1 MNRLKPDF
9 LKRLAKGQV
18 QQMSQLQ
25 QSTEA
30 ESKTAGESG
39 HWVSRLREHLTGA
52 EPKAKARLRTTLHY
66 KLVGTDRSLLVPPEL
81 AEDQPETLQY
91 LHRFASAHELT
102 LIEDRRRLELAP
114 IVERRKSGTPNTAMA
129 ISLLLK
135 QLGTPGPAPR
145 LSSPHMLRPGNHKI
159 DLDRLI
165 RIADGVRAE
174 SKTIAVTPG
183 NFIKERL
190 MKQSETVEIHACRLQ
205 NPSSLSTRAATTAS
219 FTAGDDK
226 KVEAETSDD
235 DDALTFAQFHAE
247 DFHAIGYITGDQL
260 VVTVFL
266 GGGPLASPELW
277 TDTECLSDSPF
288 HCQIFPSPYQNQT
301 CGIFYQTF
309 YIDHDEAIDSSL
321 TSTADVA

>member
-1 MNRLKPDF
+1 
-9 LKRLAKGQV
+9 
-18 QQMSQLQ
+18 MSQLNQ
-25 QSTEA
+25 TTQVE
-30 ESKTAGESG
+30 TAVAGGSE

-52 EPKAKARLRTTLHY
+52 QPSAKARLRTTLQY

-91 LHRFASAHELT
+91 LHRFAAAHSLT

-114 IVERRKSGTPNTAMA
+114 IVERRRSGTPNTAMA

-135 QLGTPGPAPR
+135 QLGTPGPTPR

-159 DLDRLI
+159 DLDQLV
-165 RIADGVRAE
+165 RIAASVRE
-174 SKTIAVTPG
+174 RSRHISVKPN

-190 MKQSETVEIHACRLQ
+190 MRQSDKIEISACRLQ
-205 NPSSLSTRAATTAS
+205 NPSGFATRAATTAS
-219 FTAGDDK
+219 FTTNPGKAAD
-226 KVEAETSDD
+226 ETA
-235 DDALTFAQFHAE
+235 DDALTFAQFHAD

-266 GGGPLASPELW
+266 GGGPLANPEFW
-277 TDTECLSDSPF
+277 TDTECLSDNPF
-288 HCQIFPSPYQNQT
+288 HCQIFPSPYSNQT
-301 CGIFYQTF
+301 CGILYQTF
-309 YIDHDEAIDSSL
+309 YIDHDEALDTSL